1 MMRAVRTVAILCAFG
16 LSACSSLTDMIAGPD
31 PTTYMPQAAWVMDY
45 TTYQNDVKMCRMI
58 ALNGHGGFNPGAVAV
73 AGGRAA
79 ISSAPAALVSP
90 PLYGV
95 DVGAAMGSTVVSEAT
110 GSREPKLRAFVS
122 CVRQATTEDKSAVLA
137 DQN

>member
-1 MMRAVRTVAILCAFG
+1 MNKSGIIAILAGLG
-16 LSACSSLTDMIAGPD
+16 LSACTSLTDMVAGPD
-31 PTTYMPQAAWVMDY
+31 PATYLPQAAWVTNPAVY
-45 TTYQNDVKMCRMI
+45 IRDVHNCREI
-58 ALNGHGGFNPGAVAV
+58 ALNGHGGFSAGALAV

-79 ISSAPAALVSP
+79 ISSAPAALASP

-95 DVGAAMGSTVVSEAT
+95 DVGAAVGSTVVSEAT

>member
-1 MMRAVRTVAILCAFG
+1 MMRAVRTVAILGAFG

-31 PTTYMPQAAWVMDY
+31 PATYMPRSAWVMDY
-45 TTYQNDVKMCRMI
+45 AAYQQDVKMCRMI
-58 ALNGHGGFNPGAVAV
+58 ALNGHSGFSAGAVAL

-79 ISSAPAALVSP
+79 ISSAPAALASP

-95 DVGAAMGSTVVSEAT
+95 DVGAAVGSTVVSEAT

>member
-1 MMRAVRTVAILCAFG
+1 MRTALIGLLSLYLSGCAG
-16 LSACSSLTDMIAGPD
+16 ITTMIAGPD
-31 PTTYMPQAAWVMDY
+31 PETYLPQTAWVMDY
-45 TTYQNDVKMCRMI
+45 PTYQNDVKMCRMI
-58 ALNGHGGFNPGAVAV
+58 ALNGHSAFSAGAVVV

-79 ISSAPAALVSP
+79 IYSAPAALASP

-95 DVGAAMGSTVVSEAT
+95 DVGAAVGSTVVSEAT

>member
-1 MMRAVRTVAILCAFG
+1 MKKSAILAILAGLG

-31 PTTYMPQAAWVMDY
+31 PVTYLPQAAWVTKPAVY
-45 TTYQNDVKMCRMI
+45 IRDVHNCREI
-58 ALNGHGGFNPGAVAV
+58 ALNGHGGFSAGAVAV

-79 ISSAPAALVSP
+79 ISSAPAALASP

-95 DVGAAMGSTVVSEAT
+95 DVGAAVGSTVVSEAT

>member
-1 MMRAVRTVAILCAFG
+1 MKKYAILAILAAIG
-16 LSACSSLTDMIAGPD
+16 LSACTSLTDMIVGPD
-31 PTTYMPQAAWVMDY
+31 PATYMPQSAWVMDY
-45 TTYQNDVKMCRMI
+45 ATYQNDVKMCRMI
-58 ALNGHGGFNPGAVAV
+58 ALNGHSGFSAGAVAV
-73 AGGRAA
+73 AG
-79 ISSAPAALVSP
+79 ISSAPAALASP

-95 DVGAAMGSTVVSEAT
+95 DIGAAVGSTVVSEAT